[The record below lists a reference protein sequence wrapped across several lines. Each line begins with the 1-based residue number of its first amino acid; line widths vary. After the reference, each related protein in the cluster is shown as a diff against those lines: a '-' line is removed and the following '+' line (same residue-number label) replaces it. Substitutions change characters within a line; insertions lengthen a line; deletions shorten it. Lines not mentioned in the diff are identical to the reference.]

1 MDVKKELNDNELL
14 EEQYRLEKE
23 LDKTIEKKV
32 KTLSEIRDIL
42 NNISNLEEKIAS
54 IKDNEN
60 SVEEDILKIKGE
72 IKRITKEI
80 REIHEGV
87 VKKEGERDIKG
98 LEEIEN
104 KRIEMHEHKT
114 ELLRQLAEKEAELD
128 EITIKK
134 TKILD
139 EITEMIKKR
148 SKLEGIL
155 DNIDKK
161 EMKLKERKL
170 EIESMVDKQI
180 ADITNEIDSIDEGLP
195 VGEEIKEE
203 IPEKGPV
210 PIHKKTM
217 EEKIEKTKE
226 KPHRKGILGIFGK
239 AREKEIDEFGNKV
252 IQLKRILPIIDDLI
266 TKLPNESI
274 ERFSS
279 SEDYRLYGEL
289 YDITKEYSGT
299 KEQKE
304 FIKKNTKKVLE
315 AIDKLLEELPDD
327 VIDAFSS
334 SNEFDEYTKL
344 LDMFGV

>member
-1 MDVKKELNDNELL
+1 MDGKKELNDNELL

-42 NNISNLEEKIAS
+42 NNISNLEEKISS

-60 SVEEDILKIKGE
+60 SVEEDISKIRGE

-80 REIHEGV
+80 REIHEEV
-87 VKKEGERDIKG
+87 VKKEGERDTKG

-155 DNIDKK
+155 DKIDKK

-170 EIESMVDKQI
+170 EIESMIDKQI

-195 VGEEIKEE
+195 VGEETKEE
-203 IPEKGPV
+203 IPKKEPV
-210 PIHKKTM
+210 PIHKETM
-217 EEKIEKTKE
+217 EKKIEK
-226 KPHRKGILGIFGK
+226 KPHKKGILGIFRK
-239 AREKEIDEFGNKV
+239 AREKEIDEFENKV
-252 IQLKRILPIIDDLI
+252 IQLKRVLPIIDDLI

-315 AIDKLLEELPDD
+315 VIDKLLEELPDD
-327 VIDAFSS
+327 VIDAFSL